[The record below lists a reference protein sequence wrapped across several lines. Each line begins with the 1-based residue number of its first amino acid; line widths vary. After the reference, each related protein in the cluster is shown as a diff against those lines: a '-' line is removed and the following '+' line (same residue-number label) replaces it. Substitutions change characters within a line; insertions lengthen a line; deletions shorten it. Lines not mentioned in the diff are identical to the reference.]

1 MPVEQQLDLD
11 LEGRA
16 VAPRQH
22 VAAAVGQRQARRQR
36 HPAQPDQRVDG
47 GPPQLGLRRA
57 GGKLRR
63 ERPIAQV
70 LDQQHALVE
79 IEGLYRGR
87 AQAGAASARVPM
99 ATNGRTMFSA
109 SWAMRL

>member
-22 VAAAVGQRQARRQR
+22 VAAAVRERQARRQR
-36 HPAQPDQRVDG
+36 HPAQPDQHVDG
-47 GPPQLGLRRA
+47 GPPQLGLRCA

-63 ERPIAQV
+63 ERAIAQV

-79 IEGLYRGR
+79 IERLYRGR
-87 AQAGAASARVPM
+87 AQAGAAAARAPM